1 MRRTRACTACAAL
14 CPRALLGPAAFKLVN
29 SNGTCPSPLSPLDL
43 ESVCKTIAGVANK
56 TYGGSV
62 KDSIY
67 PVSCYWNA
75 VTGSIYFNTP
85 AVGADNYFARLICVG
100 AARCPQAPGG
110 LRRLASVRPCLQPSS
125 SMHQPHTVQV
135 LAIAAA
141 APVTAPKF
149 ANGTSPTLGRL
160 VSCTWP
166 GRAWA
171 K

>member
-1 MRRTRACTACAAL
+1 V
-14 CPRALLGPAAFKLVN
+14 PAAFKMVRSN
-29 SNGTCPSPLSPLDL
+29 NGTCPASFSPLDL

-56 TYGGSV
+56 TYGGIV
-62 KDSIY
+62 KDSTY
-67 PVSCYWNA
+67 PASCYWNE
-75 VTGSIYFNTP
+75 VTSGIYFNTL
-85 AVGADNYFARLICVG
+85 AVGADNYFSRLICVG
-100 AARCPQAPGG
+100 AADARKHRAACDASHP
-110 LRRLASVRPCLQPSS
+110 SVRPCLQPSS
-125 SMHQPHTVQV
+125 SMHHPHTVQV

-166 GRAWA
+166 GRACA